1 MTIFESCNSPS
12 NFQTL
17 GDLSPENHFAAESH
31 ALWQVEFYQAQLD
44 LRPTSKKGRP
54 DLSNVLVLPTLTWR
68 SCPISYHNRSTQP
81 SRDLASAAAS
91 VPETDRQYF
100 AQSPPITQHFEAT
113 K

>member
-1 MTIFESCNSPS
+1 MFETCNSPS
-12 NFQTL
+12 NFQAL
-17 GDLSPENHFAAESH
+17 GDLSPEHHCAAEND

-44 LRPTSKKGRP
+44 LRPEGKKGRP
-54 DLSNVLVLPTLTWR
+54 DLSNVVVLPTLTWR
-68 SCPISYHNRSTQP
+68 SRPISYHSRSTQP

-91 VPETDRQYF
+91 VPETDRQYI